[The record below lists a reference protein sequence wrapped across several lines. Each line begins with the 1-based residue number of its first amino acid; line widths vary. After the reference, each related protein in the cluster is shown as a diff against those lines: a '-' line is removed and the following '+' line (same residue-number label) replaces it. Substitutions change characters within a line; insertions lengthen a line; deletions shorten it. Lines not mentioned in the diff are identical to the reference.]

1 MTNILSLGYNSGSSG
16 SYLLSGGS
24 LSAQGENI
32 GLSGA
37 GSFMQSA
44 GTNSSPAVLNVGDG
58 GVASYSLSGGFVTT
72 EELSVGG
79 VKNGTFT
86 QSGGAVLA
94 GGGSVIAVLVTGS
107 TGNSP
112 ATYNLQAG
120 LLSVTG
126 QDYVGDLGI
135 GKFVQSGGTCS
146 ISGGTLL
153 LGSSVLGLVGT
164 GTYRPHRRQRYRADG
179 VRCRLRNGRLLAIGW
194 KPFRLVNALR
204 RLPERQLRFVC
215 LGLDRRAQRSQ

>member
-1 MTNILSLGYNSGSSG
+1 
-16 SYLLSGGS
+16 
-24 LSAQGENI
+24 
-32 GLSGA
+32 
-37 GSFMQSA
+37 MQSA

-58 GVASYSLSGGFVTT
+58 GVASYSLSGGLVTT

-86 QSGGAVLA
+86 HSGGAVLA

-164 GTYRPHRRQRYRADG
+164 GTSRPHRRQRYRADG
-179 VRCRLRNGRLLAIGW
+179 DVADYGTGVFLQSGGNHSVSSTLYVGYQSGSYGSYALGSSGR
-194 KPFRLVNALR
+194 P
-204 RLPERQLRFVC
+204 
-215 LGLDRRAQRSQ
+215 QRTQ